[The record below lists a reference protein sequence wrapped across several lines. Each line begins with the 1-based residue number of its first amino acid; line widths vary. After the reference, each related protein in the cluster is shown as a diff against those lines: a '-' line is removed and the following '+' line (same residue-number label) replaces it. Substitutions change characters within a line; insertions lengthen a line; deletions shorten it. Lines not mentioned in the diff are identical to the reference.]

1 MAAPAAPATLRQRYR
16 RWPVAPGTCG
26 QKPASLSHLPTVPGP
41 LEATAPLDGGDL
53 RGICGPER
61 CLPTAGDGRALA
73 HLETGAAAVRVCAT
87 VVSGSGGVRKSL
99 GSTMLLRK
107 QRGQTA
113 GFGCDL
119 LCGQRAGSAVPGMRV
134 TSRQAGPRGAAR
146 LQAAWSWSCAG
157 KWHLALVIN
166 ASFLFSPAHHLALNV
181 KWQLWPS
188 ASFLLS
194 PAHSIWSPQR

>member
-1 MAAPAAPATLRQRYR
+1 MAVPAAPATLRQRYR

-41 LEATAPLDGGDL
+41 LEATAPLDGGYL

-87 VVSGSGGVRKSL
+87 VVSGSGGVRKSV

-113 GFGCDL
+113 GFGCDTVTFFVVK
-119 LCGQRAGSAVPGMRV
+119 ASKGSFRRSGPWSHQSPSWPARRSALTGGVVLVMRWQVAPG
-134 TSRQAGPRGAAR
+134 TCDQCQLPFLPCPPPRT
-146 LQAAWSWSCAG
+146 
-157 KWHLALVIN
+157 
-166 ASFLFSPAHHLALNV
+166 
-181 KWQLWPS
+181 
-188 ASFLLS
+188 
-194 PAHSIWSPQR
+194 